1 MKFKFLF
8 TVLVLACSFA
18 AATAPL
24 RGEDPKAA
32 PVAPPPHGDIQTAVF
47 AFQHSDGK
55 SLHDQIISLPGYFG
69 GGTINFDW
77 QSRSIFVIGSKE
89 LVAACAE
96 AIKRLDVPPKAA
108 KNIDLT
114 FYILVA
120 SKKALPD
127 GDCPAVIQAFCEQ
140 MKGVFKGFRLLETVT
155 VRTREGSAEESK
167 GVIAPGEPGGDTMAY
182 RLRFDSARISTEDKD
197 ARPIIRINKL
207 DFTATVRLPKEA
219 KTGSADSGGS
229 YRDVG
234 VSASVDFR
242 EGQEVGITTLSKGT
256 PGESLCIVARAKIVE

>member
-1 MKFKFLF
+1 MTSRTPF
-8 TVLVLACSFA
+8 TVLALALSLIA
-18 AATAPL
+18 GVSPAKAEDQKLGATIQASHGEIQTGVFTIQHADVNAL
-24 RGEDPKAA
+24 RGLL
-32 PVAPPPHGDIQTAVF
+32 TNF
-47 AFQHSDGK
+47 
-55 SLHDQIISLPGYFG
+55 PGYFNG
-69 GGTINFDW
+69 GDIKFDSG
-77 QSRSIFVIGSKE
+77 SRTVVVIGSKE